1 MKAFVTLLL
10 TASVQAGL
18 LISGILLLQA
28 LLKERLSPRLSYALW
43 LLPALRL
50 LIPFSIESTFSF
62 MNIAMPPDSPAYT
75 AAAGTPVI
83 ETAAAPLPMATAALS
98 PSVPQLSGQAA
109 PVIQPFTD
117 WPRILFWVWLAG
129 AAVMLLYILAVNLR
143 AYGQIRRSRT
153 PLTSECGLRIYHTN
167 CIPSPCLFGLFRP
180 CILVNDAATS
190 SPGTYAMTLAHELA
204 HYKQGDHIWA
214 LVRSL
219 CNAAYWFHPL
229 VWAGVCK
236 SRRDCELAC
245 DARVIRGFSQLQRE
259 AYGMALIA
267 MIREHPS
274 QRSFANI
281 STAMTGGKR
290 ELKGRIERIGARCG
304 VSSVATGLAL
314 LLAAALFLFAC
325 TEKTE
330 AAAAAGLPSPTAA
343 QATPVPKPQFAS
355 ASMVTAMPT
364 SIPYEDTA
372 ESKEIAK
379 LQMRLMDLGYLDMG
393 EPTQRF
399 DAATKYA
406 VELFQRQHG
415 LLPDGVV
422 GGQTRDMIYSHW
434 AQSYI
439 QPGKTSGTDI
449 ESAVS
454 AAVIQT
460 YAVSSTDGVFASEAH
475 STLQVQNQDNVVVV
489 YALASYG
496 VYDFVEGMFVQVG
509 GTGAIPLKIVL
520 AEGPEGYSVLN
531 VERPKDGA
539 LYSPSI
545 QEMFPEDLHGRV
557 LNHGEDYALL
567 TRIQQS
573 RAIAWLVQNGYDAG
587 LLAVQRYDP
596 EASRDTIVK
605 AAKALLGKPYSLD
618 GDGPDSFSPSGLIR
632 ACLTSAGEWA
642 PEGDC
647 CDIAAYEGWS
657 KIVDFA
663 DVQAGDVLFFTG
675 ADGTV
680 QHGGIYIGNGEMV
693 DASSSN
699 GKVVRRSATAS
710 YWKSHFVCARRPGA

>member
-1 MKAFVTLLL
+1 MKAFMTLLL

-28 LLKERLSPRLSYALW
+28 LLKDRMSPRLSYALW

-62 MNIAMPPDSPAYT
+62 MNIAIPPGSPVYT
-75 AAAGTPVI
+75 AAAGAPVDGG
-83 ETAAAPLPMATAALS
+83 AAASLPMATAALS
-98 PSVPQLSGQAA
+98 PSVPQSSGQAA

-117 WPRILFWVWLAG
+117 WPRILFCVWLAG
-129 AAVMLLYILAVNLR
+129 AALMLLYMLTVNIR

-153 PLTSECGLRIYHTN
+153 YLKSECGLRVYHTD

-180 CILVNDAATS
+180 CILVNDAATGN
-190 SPGTYAMTLAHELA
+190 PGTYSMTLAHELA
-204 HYKQGDHIWA
+204 HYRQGDHIWA
-214 LVRSL
+214 LLRNL

-245 DARVIRGFSQLQRE
+245 DARVMRGFSQAQRE

-267 MIREHPS
+267 MIQEHPS
-274 QRSFANI
+274 RRSFANI
-281 STAMTGGKR
+281 STAMTDGKR
-290 ELKGRIERIGARCG
+290 ELKGRIQRIGARCG

-314 LLAAALFLFAC
+314 VLAAALFLFAC

-330 AAAAAGLPSPTAA
+330 AAAAGLPSPATV
-343 QATPVPKPQFAS
+343 QATPAPKPPSTS
-355 ASMVTAMPT
+355 ATAAMPA
-364 SIPYEDTA
+364 SIPYEGTA
-372 ESKEIAK
+372 GSKETAD
-379 LQMRLMDLGYLDMG
+379 LQKRLMDLGYLDVD

-434 AQSYI
+434 AQPYI
-439 QPGKTSGTDI
+439 QPGKASGTDI

-460 YAVSSTDGVFASEAH
+460 YAVSSTDGVFAWEAH
-475 STLQVQNQDNVVVV
+475 STLRMQNHDNTVVV
-489 YALASYG
+489 YVLASYA
-496 VYDFVEGMFVQVG
+496 VYDFVEDMFAQVG

-520 AEGPEGYSVLN
+520 AEGAEGYSVLN

-545 QEMFPEDLHGRV
+545 QEMFPEDLHDRV

-567 TRIQQS
+567 TRMQRS
-573 RAIAWLVQNGYDAG
+573 GAIAWLVQNGYDAG
-587 LLAVQRYDP
+587 LLAVPRYDP
-596 EASRDTIVK
+596 EASKAAVVK
-605 AAKALLGKPYSLD
+605 AAKALLGKPYSLA
-618 GDGPDSFSPSGLIR
+618 GDGPDSYSPAGLIR
-632 ACLTSAGEWA
+632 ACLTRAGEWA

-647 CDIAAYEGWS
+647 GDIAAYEGWQ
-657 KIVDFA
+657 KIENFT

-675 ADGTV
+675 PDGTI
-680 QHGGIYIGNGEMV
+680 QHGGIYIGGDEFIH
-693 DASSSN
+693 ASSSN
-699 GKVVRRSATAS
+699 GKVVIAYRYSS
-710 YWKSHFVCARRPGA
+710 YWQAHFAFAGRLGV